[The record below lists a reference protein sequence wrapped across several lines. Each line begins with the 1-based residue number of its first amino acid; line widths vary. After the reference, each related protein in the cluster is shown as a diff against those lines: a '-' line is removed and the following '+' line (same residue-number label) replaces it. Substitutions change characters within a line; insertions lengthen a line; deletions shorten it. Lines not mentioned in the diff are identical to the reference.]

1 MWLFYAFSAMGLL
14 VMRRGT
20 EKNLA
25 DKVPSSAMAWLQQFC
40 ALPFMALMLPFA
52 TWYNLVNLS
61 GQFKMV
67 LAVYAIVGAIDLI
80 FWYKAVRVGDIS
92 IIAPLINLTTVS
104 SILGS
109 FIILGQRPSGQGV
122 FAAFLVIVGAY
133 LVAKKKH
140 ASKTALD
147 NRLAV
152 LLILGV
158 VLMRGIYSPLEV
170 IAIRETNPVYFN
182 FISSLFAVPLVMLI
196 MLVRQTGKEKKNYTK
211 DLQKAIVRYRYPLI
225 FIGLTMAFNMFFTY
239 SAKINAPNAGYVT
252 AIKGAQVVPMVLIGR
267 FFFNEHVSKR
277 QYLGVATIVAGLV
290 LFGLS

>member
-1 MWLFYAFSAMGLL
+1 MWLFYALSAMGLL

-67 LAVYAIVGAIDLI
+67 LAVYAIVGALDLI
-80 FWYKAVRVGDIS
+80 FYYKAIQVGDIS

-109 FIILGQRPSGQGV
+109 FIILGQKPSGQGM
-122 FAAFLVIVGAY
+122 FAALLVIVGAY
-133 LVAKKKH
+133 LVAKRKH

-147 NRLAV
+147 NRLAI

-170 IAIRETNPVYFN
+170 IAIRETNPIYFN

-196 MLVRQTGKEKKNYTK
+196 MLVRQKGKVKKNYTK
-211 DLQKAIVRYRYPLI
+211 DLQKTIIRYRYPLL

-267 FFFNEHVSKR
+267 FFFNERVSNR
-277 QYLGVATIVAGLV
+277 QYLGVVIIVAGLI

>member
-1 MWLFYAFSAMGLL
+1 MWLIYALLAMNLL
-14 VMRRGT
+14 VIRRST

-25 DKVPSSAMAWLQQFC
+25 DKVPSSAMAWLQQFF

-61 GQFKMV
+61 GQFKLV
-67 LAVYAIVGAIDLI
+67 LAVYAVIGALDLI
-80 FWYKAVRVGDIS
+80 CYYKAIQVGDIS

-109 FIILGQRPSGQGV
+109 YLLLGQTPSTQGIL
-122 FAAFLVIVGAY
+122 AGLLVIVGAY
-133 LVAKKKH
+133 LVAKRKH
-140 ASKTALD
+140 ASKTAID
-147 NRLAV
+147 NRPAV

-158 VLMRGIYSPLEV
+158 VAMRGIYSPLEV
-170 IAIRETNPVYFN
+170 IAIRETNPIYFN

-196 MLVRQTGKEKKNYTK
+196 MLFRQTGKKEKSYTK
-211 DLQKAIVRYRYPLI
+211 KLQNTIIHYRYPLI
-225 FIGLTMAFNMFFTY
+225 FIGFTMAFNMFFTY

-267 FFFNEHVSKR
+267 FFFNEHVAKR
-277 QYLGVATIVAGLV
+277 QYLGVAIIVLGLV